1 MVATVEL
8 RTDCCVVGCGPAGA
22 MLGLMLARMGI
33 DVIVLEKHTDFLRDF
48 RGDDMSPGTIEI
60 LGELGLADDF
70 LGLKPKRIE
79 TVKAHTPAGPIIL
92 ADLKRVRT
100 PFPFYA
106 VIPQW
111 DFLDFITK
119 EASREQTFHLMLG
132 TEATGLLDSGAEV
145 QGVRC
150 QADQGEFEIR
160 ARLTV
165 AADGRYSATR
175 AHAGLRLLTTAPP
188 IDLLW
193 FRLPRAGQPAEAAI
207 SIHLGGGQ
215 VMARID
221 RDSYWQIACV
231 IPKGSAQDVI
241 DAGIETFRGAL
252 SRCMPDLAESAAELH
267 DWEQVSQLSV
277 QTNRLRRWY
286 RPGLI
291 CIGDAAHAMSPIGG
305 AGINFAI
312 GDAVAVANHL
322 GAPLLR
328 GEVPLR
334 ALRAVQRE
342 RGWQNRFMQALQTQ
356 LTKAILV
363 SADAD
368 PHGFRAFAQRT
379 GPRLANLRP
388 FLKVRSRVTAL
399 GLRRSHLAGSAKTAA
414 RIPAP

>member
-1 MVATVEL
+1 
-8 RTDCCVVGCGPAGA
+8 

-33 DVIVLEKHTDFLRDF
+33 DVIVLEKHKDFLRDF
-48 RGDDMSPGTIEI
+48 RGDDISPGTIEI
-60 LGELGLADDF
+60 LGELGLAEDF
-70 LGLKPKRIE
+70 LSLKPKRIE
-79 TVKAHTPAGPIIL
+79 TIRAHTPAGAIIL
-92 ADLKRVRT
+92 ADLQRIRT

-119 EASREQTFHLMLG
+119 EASSEKSFQLLLS
-132 TEATGLLDSGAEV
+132 TEATGLLESGGEIN
-145 QGVRC
+145 GVRC
-150 QADQGEFEIR
+150 QSEQGELTIR

-165 AADGRYSATR
+165 AADGRYSTTR
-175 AHAGLRLLTTAPP
+175 MHAGLNLLTTAPP

-193 FRLPRAGQPAEAAI
+193 FRLPRAGQPSEAAI

-221 RDSYWQIACV
+221 RDSYWQVACV
-231 IPKGSAQDVI
+231 ISKGSAQDVV

-252 SRCMPDLAESAAELH
+252 SRCMPDLAESAVALH
-267 DWEQVSQLSV
+267 GWDQVSQLSV

-312 GDAVAVANHL
+312 ADAVAVANHL
-322 GAPLLR
+322 GDPLRR
-328 GEVPLR
+328 GEVPVR

-342 RGWQNRFMQALQTQ
+342 RSWQVRFMQALQAQ
-356 LTKAILV
+356 LTTAVLV

-368 PHGFRAFAQRT
+368 PHGLRAFMQRT
-379 GPRLANLRP
+379 GPRVANLWP
-388 FLKVRSRVTAL
+388 FLGIRSRITAL
-399 GLRRSHLAGSAKTAA
+399 GLRRSHLSGLAKTAA
-414 RIPAP
+414 RLPSPQR

>member
-1 MVATVEL
+1 
-8 RTDCCVVGCGPAGA
+8 

-33 DVIVLEKHTDFLRDF
+33 DVIVLEKHMDFLRDF
-48 RGDDMSPGTIEI
+48 RGDDISPGTIEI
-60 LGELGLADDF
+60 LGELGLAEEF
-70 LGLKPKRIE
+70 LCLKPKRIE
-79 TVKAHTPAGPIIL
+79 TVRAHTPGGAIIL
-92 ADLKRVRT
+92 ADMQRIRT
-100 PFPFYA
+100 PFPYYA

-111 DFLDFITK
+111 DFLDFVT
-119 EASREQTFHLMLG
+119 RESTREKSYRLMLG
-132 TEATGLLDSGAEV
+132 TEATGLLDDGGEIH
-145 QGVRC
+145 GVRC
-150 QADQGEFEIR
+150 QSAQGELTIR

-175 AHAGLRLLTTAPP
+175 SHAGLPLVTTAPP

-193 FRLPRAGQPAEAAI
+193 FRLPRAGQPSEAAI

-231 IPKGSAQDVI
+231 IPKGSARDVVN
-241 DAGIETFRGAL
+241 AGIEDFRGAL
-252 SRCMPDLAESAAELH
+252 SRCMPDLAGSAASLSGW
-267 DWEQVSQLSV
+267 DQLSQLSV
-277 QTNRLRRWY
+277 QTNRLRQWY

-322 GAPLLR
+322 GDPLRR
-328 GEVPLR
+328 GELPVR

-342 RGWQNRFMQALQTQ
+342 RAWQVRFMQALQAQ

-368 PHGFRAFAQRT
+368 PHGLRALAQRS
-379 GPRLANLRP
+379 GPRLANMWP
-388 FLKVRSRVTAL
+388 FLGIRSRITAL
-399 GLRRSHLAGSAKTAA
+399 GLRRSHLAGLAKTAA
-414 RIPAP
+414 RVSSPRS

>member
-1 MVATVEL
+1 
-8 RTDCCVVGCGPAGA
+8 

-33 DVIVLEKHTDFLRDF
+33 DVIVLEKHLDFLRDF
-48 RGDDMSPGTIEI
+48 RGDDISPGTIEI
-60 LGELGLADDF
+60 LHELGLADDF
-70 LGLKPKRIE
+70 LRLKPKRIE
-79 TVKAHTPAGPIIL
+79 IIRAHTPGGALIL
-92 ADLKRVRT
+92 ADMRRIRT
-100 PFPFYA
+100 QFPFYA

-111 DFLDFITK
+111 DFLDFITE
-119 EASREQTFHLMLG
+119 EASRERTFRLLLG
-132 TEATGLLDSGAEV
+132 TEAIGLIESGGAI

-150 QADQGEFEIR
+150 QSAQGALTIR

-165 AADGRYSATR
+165 AADGRHSATR

-193 FRLPRAGQPAEAAI
+193 FRLPRAGQPSEAAI

-231 IPKGSAQDVI
+231 IPKGSAQDVL
-241 DAGIETFRGAL
+241 DAGIETFRAAL
-252 SRCMPDLAESAAELH
+252 TRCMPDLAESAVELRGW
-267 DWEQVSQLSV
+267 DQVSQLNV

-312 GDAVAVANHL
+312 GDAVAVANRV
-322 GAPLLR
+322 GDLLR
-328 GEVPLR
+328 RGEIPVR

-342 RGWQNRFMQALQTQ
+342 RAWQNRFMQALQAQ
-356 LTKAILV
+356 LTTAVLAF
-363 SADAD
+363 ADAD
-368 PHGFRAFAQRT
+368 PHGLRAFGQRN
-379 GPRLANLRP
+379 GPRVANLWP
-388 FLKVRSRVTAL
+388 FLVIRSRITAL
-399 GLRRSHLAGSAKTAA
+399 GLRRSHLAGLARTAA
-414 RIPAP
+414 RDQSAQP

>member
-1 MVATVEL
+1 
-8 RTDCCVVGCGPAGA
+8 

-33 DVIVLEKHTDFLRDF
+33 DVIVLEKHMDFLRDF
-48 RGDDMSPGTIEI
+48 RGDDISPGTVEI
-60 LGELGLADDF
+60 IGELGLAEEF
-70 LGLKPKRIE
+70 LSLKPKRIE
-79 TVKAHTPAGPIIL
+79 TIRAHTPGGAIIL
-92 ADLKRVRT
+92 ADLKRIRT

-111 DFLDFITK
+111 DFLDFVTK
-119 EASREQTFHLMLG
+119 EASREKSFRLLLG
-132 TEATGLLDSGAEV
+132 TEGIGLLESGGQI

-150 QADQGEFEIR
+150 QSAQGALTIR

-165 AADGRYSATR
+165 AADGRHSEIR
-175 AHAGLRLLTTAPP
+175 AQAGLDLITTAPP

-193 FRLPRAGQPAEAAI
+193 FRLPRAGQPSEAAI

-231 IPKGSAQDVI
+231 ISKGSAQAVI
-241 DAGIETFRGAL
+241 DAGIEAFRAAL
-252 SRCMPDLAESAAELH
+252 CQCMPDLADSAVALR
-267 DWEQVSQLSV
+267 DWDQVSQLSV

-312 GDAVAVANHL
+312 ADAVAVANRV
-322 GAPLLR
+322 GDPLRR
-328 GEVPLR
+328 GEVPVR

-342 RGWQNRFMQALQTQ
+342 RAWQVRFLQALQTQ
-356 LTKAILV
+356 LTSAVLV
-363 SADAD
+363 SAEAD
-368 PHGFRAFAQRT
+368 PHGLRAFGQRY
-379 GPRLANLRP
+379 GPRLANLWP
-388 FLKVRSRVTAL
+388 FLGIRSRITAL
-399 GLRRSHLAGSAKTAA
+399 GLRRSHLAGAAKSAA
-414 RIPAP
+414 RISSAQG

>member
-1 MVATVEL
+1 M

-33 DVIVLEKHTDFLRDF
+33 DVIVLEKHKDFLRDF
-48 RGDDMSPGTIEI
+48 RGDDISPGTVEI
-60 LGELGLADDF
+60 LGELGLAEDF
-70 LGLKPKRIE
+70 LSLKPKRID
-79 TVKAHTPAGPIIL
+79 TIRAHTPAGAIIL
-92 ADLKRVRT
+92 ADLQRIRT

-111 DFLDFITK
+111 DFLDFVTK
-119 EASREQTFHLMLG
+119 EASREKSFQLLLG
-132 TEATGLLDSGAEV
+132 TEATGLLESGGEIN
-145 QGVRC
+145 GVRC
-150 QADQGEFEIR
+150 QSEQGELTIR

-165 AADGRYSATR
+165 AADGRYSTTR
-175 AHAGLRLLTTAPP
+175 MHAGLRLLTTAPP

-193 FRLPRAGQPAEAAI
+193 FRLPRAGQPSEAAI

-221 RDSYWQIACV
+221 RDSYWQVACV
-231 IPKGSAQDVI
+231 ISKGSAQDVV

-252 SRCMPDLAESAAELH
+252 SRCMPDLAESAAALRGW
-267 DWEQVSQLSV
+267 DQVSQLSV

-312 GDAVAVANHL
+312 ADAVAVANRL
-322 GAPLLR
+322 GDPLRR
-328 GEVPLR
+328 GEVPVR

-342 RGWQNRFMQALQTQ
+342 RSWQVRFMQALQAQ
-356 LTKAILV
+356 LTTAVLV

-368 PHGFRAFAQRT
+368 PHGLRAFAQRT
-379 GPRLANLRP
+379 GPRLANLWP
-388 FLKVRSRVTAL
+388 FLGIRSRITAL
-399 GLRRSHLAGSAKTAA
+399 GLRRSHLSGLAKTAA
-414 RIPAP
+414 RLPSQQR